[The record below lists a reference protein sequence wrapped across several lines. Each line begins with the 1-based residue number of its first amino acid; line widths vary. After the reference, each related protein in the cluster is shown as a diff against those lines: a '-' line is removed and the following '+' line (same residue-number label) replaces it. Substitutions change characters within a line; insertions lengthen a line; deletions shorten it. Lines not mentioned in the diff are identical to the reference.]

1 MSSWRANEKT
11 VIKQNEKQN
20 KDDDVKVCEF
30 FSFRI
35 TCIKSKSGSGEFKK
49 SEGCS

>member
-20 KDDDVKVCEF
+20 KDDVKVLSF

-35 TCIKSKSGSGEFKK
+35 ICIKSKSGSGEFKK